1 MCMEL
6 PTYFKDFLAE
16 IRLQQE
22 HRDDLKKGHED
33 LRERLKADKKLSP
46 LIVNTFLQGSYRRST
61 AVRPVEEKRTDVDVV
76 VVTRIDE
83 SETPERAMAEFTP
96 FLEEHYKDQWEPQGR
111 SIGIELDSV
120 ELDLVITSAP
130 SEADQEALKSPSVG
144 DDEELEEAPD
154 LRFVSAWVA
163 PSERRSVTFAEAML
177 KRAQEE
183 EEWRLEPLKI
193 PDRDVARWDPTHPLE
208 QIKWTRDKNAGC
220 GGHYINV
227 VKAIK
232 WWHRN
237 NDKVPKYP
245 KGYPLEHLIGVCC
258 PDGIEGV
265 GSGVTRSLEAI
276 VNNYASHYRDRRVPE
291 FPDHGVPEHNVWH
304 RITPEDFIGF
314 YDHVSQAAAIARRA
328 LDAATVRESALAW
341 RDLFGN
347 AFPEPPEGGDD
358 SGGNEPSSGDRQ
370 GGFTTPAGRA
380 EPRGGRYA

>member
-1 MCMEL
+1 MEL
-6 PTYFKDFLAE
+6 PSYFKDFLAD

-22 HRDDLKKGHED
+22 HRDELKKGHKD
-33 LRERLKADKKLSP
+33 LREWLKADKKLSP

-83 SETPERAMAEFTP
+83 SVTPDRAMAEFTP
-96 FLEEHYKDQWEPQGR
+96 FLEEHYKDQWKPQGR
-111 SIGIELDSV
+111 SVGIELDSV

-144 DDEELEEAPD
+144 GDEELEEAPD
-154 LRFVSAWVA
+154 LRFVPAWVGL
-163 PSERRSVTFAEAML
+163 SERRSAYFTESML

-183 EEWRLEPLKI
+183 VEWKLEPLKI

-208 QIKWTRDKNAGC
+208 QIKWTRNKNAAC

-237 NDKVPKYP
+237 SDKVPKYP
-245 KGYPLEHLIGVCC
+245 KGYPLEHLIGECC

-265 GSGVTRSLEAI
+265 GMGVTRTLEAI
-276 VNNYASHYRDRRVPE
+276 ISNYAGHYRDRQVPE
-291 FPDHGVPEHNVWH
+291 FTDHGVDHNVWH

-314 YDHVSQAAAIARRA
+314 YDQVSLAAAIARRA
-328 LDAATVRESALAW
+328 LDAKLIRESALAW
-341 RDLFGN
+341 RELFGD

-358 SGGNEPSSGDRQ
+358 SGGSDPSSGDRK
-370 GGFTTPAGRA
+370 GGFTAPAGRA
-380 EPRGGRYA
+380 EPRGSRYA

>member
-1 MCMEL
+1 MEL
-6 PTYFKDFLAE
+6 PSYFKDFLAE

-22 HRDDLKKGHED
+22 HRDDLKEGHKK
-33 LRERLKADKKLSP
+33 LRERLNADKKLSP

-76 VVTRIDE
+76 VVTKIDE
-83 SETPERAMAEFTP
+83 SVTPDRAMDEFTP
-96 FLEEHYKDQWEPQGR
+96 FLEEHYKNQWKPQGR

-154 LRFVSAWVA
+154 LRFVPAWVGL
-163 PSERRSVTFAEAML
+163 SERRSAYFTEAML

-193 PDRDVARWDPTHPLE
+193 PDRDVATWDPTHPLE
-208 QIKWTRDKNAGC
+208 QIKWTRNKNAAC
-220 GGHYINV
+220 SGHYINV

-237 NDKVPKYP
+237 SDKVPKYP

-265 GSGVTRSLEAI
+265 GSGVTRTLEAI
-276 VNNYASHYRDRRVPE
+276 VNNYADYYRDKRVPE
-291 FPDHGVPEHNVWH
+291 FTDHGVDHNVWH
-304 RITPEDFIGF
+304 RITPEDFVGF
-314 YDHVSQAAAIARRA
+314 YDQVSLAATIARRA
-328 LDAATVRESALAW
+328 LDAKPIRESALAW
-341 RDLFGN
+341 KELFGN

-358 SGGNEPSSGDRQ
+358 SGGNDPSSGDRK
-370 GGFTTPAGRA
+370 GGFTSPAARA

>member
-1 MCMEL
+1 MEL
-6 PTYFKDFLAE
+6 PSYFKDFLAE

-22 HRDDLKKGHED
+22 HRDDLKQGHKE
-33 LRERLKADKKLSP
+33 LRERLKADEKLSP

-61 AVRPVEEKRTDVDVV
+61 AVRPVKEKRTDVDVV
-76 VVTRIDE
+76 VVTKIDE

-96 FLEEHYKDQWEPQGR
+96 FLEEHYKDRWEPQGR
-111 SIGIELDSV
+111 SVGIELDSV

-144 DDEELEEAPD
+144 GDEELEEAPD

-163 PSERRSVTFAEAML
+163 PSERRSAAFTEVML

-183 EEWRLEPLKI
+183 EEWRLAPLKI

-208 QIKWTRDKNAGC
+208 QIKWTRNKNAACGC
-220 GGHYINV
+220 HYINV

-237 NDKVPKYP
+237 SDKVPKYP
-245 KGYPLEHLIGVCC
+245 KGYPLEHLVGVCC
-258 PDGIEGV
+258 PDGI
-265 GSGVTRSLEAI
+265 GSVAAGVTLTLEAV
-276 VNNYASHYRDRRVPE
+276 VNNYAGHYRDRRVPE

-304 RITPEDFIGF
+304 RITPEDFVGF
-314 YDHVSQAAAIARRA
+314 YDQVALAAAIARRA
-328 LDAATVRESALAW
+328 LDAANVRASALAW
-341 RDLFGN
+341 IELFGD

-358 SGGNEPSSGDRQ
+358 SGGNDPSSSERK
-370 GGFTTPAGRA
+370 GGFTPPAGRA